1 MKINKMKA
9 LFKWSTPHILLMIV
23 ILLLTII
30 IPVTYSYVP
39 QFVKYIFDYILLPN
53 PDASNSLPQFLKD
66 FFSSFEDLQ
75 SVLVVGITLVILPRV
90 STIAGCSPNFNV
102 TYVSVQVSKVAFN
115 S

>member
-9 LFKWSTPHILLMIV
+9 LFKWSKPHILLMIV

-75 SVLVVGITLVILPRV
+75 SVLVVGITLDTSIRREISIL
-90 STIAGCSPNFNV
+90 
-102 TYVSVQVSKVAFN
+102 SKIVFIVYLL
-115 S
+115 